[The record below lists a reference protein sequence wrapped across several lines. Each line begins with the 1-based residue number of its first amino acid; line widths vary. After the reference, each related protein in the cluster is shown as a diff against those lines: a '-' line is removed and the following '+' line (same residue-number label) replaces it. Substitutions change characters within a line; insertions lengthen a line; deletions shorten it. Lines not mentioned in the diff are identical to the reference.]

1 MAKNATIYR
10 PSFNVHGLVI
20 ENATENEAK
29 ILRMILTNE
38 ARKLNPKIDIEVYI

>member
-1 MAKNATIYR
+1 MAKTATIYR
-10 PSFNVHGLVI
+10 PSFKVHGLII

-38 ARKLNPKIDIEVYI
+38 ARKINPQIDVEPFS